1 MNILKGILIKQ
12 LWPRAFYISLALVIL
27 VSALDLI
34 FPPPLH
40 KAAQISQV
48 VLDRNG
54 QPLRAF
60 PLKDGKWRLKADLDN
75 IDPAF
80 INALLAYED
89 ERFYEHIGVDFQ
101 AMLRASL
108 SLAKAGR
115 VVSGGSTITMQT
127 ARLLEPK
134 QRTLGAKFQQIIRAI
149 QLEARLSKKEIL
161 ELYLTLAP
169 YGGNIEGL
177 RSASWAYLGREPKIL
192 TPDEIALLIALPQS
206 PEARRPDL
214 RPAAAVKARARVLDR
229 LVAKSVIASDR
240 AEEAARSV
248 APDRRNFPAFAWQA
262 AEEARR
268 RAEPMQADI
277 HTHLDFRLQ
286 TRLEKLASE
295 TVEALED
302 EAQLAAIVVDIR
314 TRNVLASVGSAQRD
328 RSGGWLD
335 LTNRYRSPG
344 STLKPFIY
352 AMTFDEGLA
361 APSTHISD
369 LPKRFKSYQ
378 PENFDRTFRGDVTI
392 AQALQ
397 HSLNVPAVHAL
408 EALGAS
414 RFAASLSFAGTN
426 PQLPNRADSDA
437 GLALALGG
445 VGLTVRDM
453 AVLYSALG
461 GGGEAAPLNWIQSEY
476 KKEASEVGARFLS
489 AQSSTKVLDILKSA
503 PTPKG
508 RMPSALTKNA
518 PQIAFKTGTSYG
530 FRDAWAAGVSN
541 GLAIVVWVGRAD
553 GAPRPGVTGRAAALP
568 ILFDMFDVSIQSLRR
583 YQSNQNIHN
592 DSDRDTPFTLASF
605 EAPKLPPEILFPPDK
620 SELWQDKKGRQFKLS
635 ARGDGE
641 LTWYV
646 QGNRIISNTFGETI
660 WTPKEE
666 GFYKLVVVDE
676 AGRRSRSTVRI
687 TQHMR

>member
-1 MNILKGILIKQ
+1 MNILKGISIKQ

-48 VLDRNG
+48 VLDRNE

-60 PLKDGKWRLKADLDN
+60 PLRDGKWRLKADLDN

-134 QRTLGAKFQQIIRAI
+134 KRTLGAKFQQIIRAF

-229 LVAKSVIASDR
+229 LVAKNVIASDR
-240 AEEAARSV
+240 AEEAARSA

-262 AEEARR
+262 AEEALR
-268 RAEPMQADI
+268 RARPMQADI

-286 TRLEKLASE
+286 TRLESLASE
-295 TVEALED
+295 TIDTLED
-302 EAQLAAIVVDIR
+302 EAQLAAIVVDIK

-461 GGGEAAPLNWIQSEY
+461 GGGEAAPLNWIQSEH
-476 KKEASEVGARFLS
+476 KKEAGAAHVRFLS
-489 AQSSTKVLDILKSA
+489 AQSATKVLDILKSA

-553 GAPRPGVTGRAAALP
+553 GAPRPGATGRAAALP

-605 EAPKLPPEILFPPDK
+605 EVSKLPPEILFPPDK
-620 SELWQDKKGRQFKLS
+620 SELWQDKKGRHFKLS

-646 QGNRIISNTFGETI
+646 QGNKIISNAFGETI

-676 AGRRSRSTVRI
+676 AGRRSGSTVRI